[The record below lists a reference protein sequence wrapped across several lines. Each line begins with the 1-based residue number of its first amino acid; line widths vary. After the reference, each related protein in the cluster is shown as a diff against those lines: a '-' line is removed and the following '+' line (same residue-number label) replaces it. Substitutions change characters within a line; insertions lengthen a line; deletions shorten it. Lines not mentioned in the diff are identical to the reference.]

1 VQVWQPRS
9 SNAAKSWRQVT
20 LFAFLSSMMFD
31 GRRDVPKD
39 VKRA

>member
-1 VQVWQPRS
+1 M
-9 SNAAKSWRQVT
+9 AAALQQRGQELGQVT